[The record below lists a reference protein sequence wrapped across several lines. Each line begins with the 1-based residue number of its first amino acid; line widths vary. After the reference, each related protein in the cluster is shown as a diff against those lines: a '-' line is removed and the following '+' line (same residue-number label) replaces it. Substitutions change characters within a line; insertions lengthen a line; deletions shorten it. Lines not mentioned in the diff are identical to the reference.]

1 MEMILSPS
9 LLAADFS
16 QLANQVNEAEQAG
29 AKWLHLDV
37 MDGLF
42 VPNISFGIPV
52 IESLRKRSDLVF
64 DVHLMIVEP
73 ERYIEKFIDAGADV
87 VTFHIE
93 ATKKV
98 DECISIIKSRGKLAG
113 IAVNPNTPVD
123 EVFPYLDKVDMV
135 LCMSVEPGY
144 GGQKYMPIVES
155 KIAKVRQMA
164 GEKLHIQVDGGVG
177 AKNIMCPVNAGAN
190 VIVAGTAVFGG
201 NITENVK
208 EIIQNASSNNR

>member
-144 GGQKYMPIVES
+144 GGQKYMPSAE
-155 KIAKVRQMA
+155 
-164 GEKLHIQVDGGVG
+164 EKLRWLAANAPEGMDISVDGGINLDNLLKLVG
-177 AKNIMCPVNAGAN
+177 IELDYM
-190 VIVAGTAVFGG
+190 I
-201 NITENVK
+201 
-208 EIIQNASSNNR
+208 